1 MAPHTETSEITQTQL
16 ASESESELFIRTYF
30 RPRRPR
36 LRPCLVA
43 VAEATWKNKKLYV
56 EIIVMIKSGNVIV
69 RRQKPIFGVKC
80 AISGNNHFFAF
91 FIRSCCVDEIWPGWE
106 LAIGLA
112 FSESKMAANLQ
123 HSLYLDV
130 SFVLETVE

>member
-1 MAPHTETSEITQTQL
+1 MRFPK
-16 ASESESELFIRTYF
+16 
-30 RPRRPR
+30 RPSPSF
-36 LRPCLVA
+36 LSVSL
-43 VAEATWKNKKLYV
+43 L
-56 EIIVMIKSGNVIV
+56 V
-69 RRQKPIFGVKC
+69 RRQKPIFGVKY

-91 FIRSCCVDEIWPGWE
+91 FISSCCVDEIWPGWE

-130 SFVLETVE
+130 SFVLDTVE

>member
-1 MAPHTETSEITQTQL
+1 MQTSMALEDNNNNNLRS
-16 ASESESELFIRTYF
+16 LFTIN
-30 RPRRPR
+30 
-36 LRPCLVA
+36 L
-43 VAEATWKNKKLYV
+43 
-56 EIIVMIKSGNVIV
+56 IV

-91 FIRSCCVDEIWPGWE
+91 FISSCCVDEIWPGWE

-130 SFVLETVE
+130 SFVLDTVK

>member
-1 MAPHTETSEITQTQL
+1 ML
-16 ASESESELFIRTYF
+16 AL
-30 RPRRPR
+30 
-36 LRPCLVA
+36 
-43 VAEATWKNKKLYV
+43 EAGFHVPTGWYMTLA
-56 EIIVMIKSGNVIV
+56 
-69 RRQKPIFGVKC
+69 RRQNPIFGVKC

-91 FIRSCCVDEIWPGWE
+91 FISSCCVDEIWPEWE

-130 SFVLETVE
+130 SFVLDTVE

>member
-1 MAPHTETSEITQTQL
+1 MLLICKT
-16 ASESESELFIRTYF
+16 
-30 RPRRPR
+30 
-36 LRPCLVA
+36 V
-43 VAEATWKNKKLYV
+43 
-56 EIIVMIKSGNVIV
+56 VIV

-91 FIRSCCVDEIWPGWE
+91 FISSWYVDEIWPGWE

-123 HSLYLDV
+123 HSVYLNV
-130 SFVLETVE
+130 SFVLDTVE